1 MRRLL
6 VLLCA
11 CGAGTAAPDARTSD
25 SSALDAS
32 SPDGELADAPVLAAW
47 SAPTSLMLPANA
59 DDPSMTA
66 DALELY
72 FNLGGDIYVST
83 RETPADPWGAEDKVE
98 ELSSTSN
105 ETSPEV
111 SPDGLAIYFAS
122 RRTPTLGGEDVW
134 MATRESRSDP
144 WGTPSRIVELSST
157 GIDVSPTTRD
167 GLLLVL
173 CVSTTNEAAA
183 IRQATRAS
191 LSEPW
196 STPVELTELTTGI
209 GDCNPMLSADGLTIV
224 YDSLISNQG
233 DLYEATRATTT
244 SPFGTPEPITEL
256 NETTEL
262 EGDPW
267 LSADGRHILFES
279 SRGGSY
285 GLWESSR

>member
-1 MRRLL
+1 MRHLL

-25 SSALDAS
+25 SAVLDAS
-32 SPDGELADAPVLAAW
+32 SPDGAAADAPALGPW
-47 SAPTSLMLPANA
+47 STATALLLPADA

-66 DALELY
+66 DGLELY
-72 FNLGGDIYVST
+72 FNLAGDIYVST
-83 RETPADPWGAEDKVE
+83 RETATDPWGAEVE
-98 ELSSTSN
+98 VQELSSTSN

-111 SPDGLAIYFAS
+111 WPDGLTIYFAS
-122 RRTPTLGGEDVW
+122 RRTPTLGSEDIW
-134 MATRESRSDP
+134 MATREARSDP
-144 WGTPSRIVELSST
+144 WGTPTRIVELSSP

-173 CVSTTNEAAA
+173 CVSTASEAAE
-183 IRQATRAS
+183 IRQATRSS
-191 LSEPW
+191 LTATW
-196 STPVELTELTTGI
+196 SAPVELTELTTGI
-209 GDCNPMLSADGLTIV
+209 GDCNPMLSPDGRTIV

-244 SPFGTPEPITEL
+244 SPFGTPAPIAEL
-256 NETTEL
+256 NETTDL